1 MENKLDKQVLKQKVV
16 SAFKHEHPYIDTVN
30 IDIDAHYDIRRD
42 TYTVYLNQ
50 IVAGFTLTVIDDKYS
65 LYDSLIYCKLK
76 HNNDIIKQNIST
88 NMMSFERALDIMS
101 MAFRQWIDANI
112 KRRHE

>member
-1 MENKLDKQVLKQKVV
+1 MENKLDKQVLKQKII

-42 TYTVYLNQ
+42 TYTVYLSQ
-50 IVAGFTLTVIDDKYS
+50 IVACFTLTVIDDKYS

-76 HNNDIIKQNIST
+76 HGNNIIKQNIST
-88 NMMSFERALDIMS
+88 NMISFERALNMMS
-101 MAFRQWIDANI
+101 MAFRAWIDTNI
-112 KRRHE
+112 KRRCE